1 MFKNFKENR
10 NNNYKY
16 NKQHEEKKK
25 IEISIEQ
32 NKKYINPYNFITLPK
47 KCERESYTERKGN
60 LTGYIECELI
70 AKTPIIIP
78 DTKNVKTEV
87 LHNQKEFKKYN
98 FFNYEEKSEDGEF
111 VLPVIP
117 GSEIRGMLRNDYEVF
132 TNSCMSTLNNDIK
145 LISRTK
151 EIKLP
156 GIIEKDANG
165 NWKLFSATRYSLH
178 TCRKG
183 KGSPRDARDQNEA
196 IYFVDNKNT
205 ITINNKKYKTGDKV
219 KFSDKGINVVSIGNG
234 KLEGILFIG
243 EIGGKKDFN
252 IKAGKNNIHDS
263 IFVKGEEVTANGI
276 NESVDDLKSIYDM
289 YNDSSFNQKI
299 RGSSKIWYDGYDLE
313 NKNILPVWYSEPNSE
328 GKCYL
333 SLAAIGK
340 EAYHRTLQELVG
352 EFMPCIDKMNI
363 CKACDMFGF
372 VSDGDAIASKVRI
385 SDAIYEGNNNPY
397 DEKRIIKELASP
409 HIANATFYAL
419 YAPNNQFNNLPQYF
433 DFNYDFRSSKDGQ
446 TEIKSQDITIRGR
459 KMYWHHDDI
468 QNSKTTEKTERNCEV
483 TPVKKSTTFKFKVF
497 FDNIKE
503 QNLQELIAVINLQYK
518 EKDLCHK
525 IGKAK
530 PLGYGSCKINVNNV
544 YIKNITLENNKIKYE
559 MKKYEQT
566 KIKLNDVFDMTTV
579 PMIEASRIYDFTY
592 IKKNYPNTLV
602 QYPVGV
608 KGNKEASMYW
618 FMINKSTNLKN
629 PYVLMVLP
637 RIIDGKDENGQN
649 EFTGKIKVQNKEL
662 GEIKGLELPRFK
674 MTEKT

>member
-1 MFKNFKENR
+1 M
-10 NNNYKY
+10 
-16 NKQHEEKKK
+16 
-25 IEISIEQ
+25 
-32 NKKYINPYNFITLPK
+32 
-47 KCERESYTERKGN
+47 
-60 LTGYIECELI
+60 
-70 AKTPIIIP
+70 
-78 DTKNVKTEV
+78 
-87 LHNQKEFKKYN
+87 
-98 FFNYEEKSEDGEF
+98 
-111 VLPVIP
+111 
-117 GSEIRGMLRNDYEVF
+117 
-132 TNSCMSTLNNDIK
+132 
-145 LISRTK
+145 
-151 EIKLP
+151 
-156 GIIEKDANG
+156 
-165 NWKLFSATRYSLH
+165 
-178 TCRKG
+178 
-183 KGSPRDARDQNEA
+183 
-196 IYFVDNKNT
+196 
-205 ITINNKKYKTGDKV
+205 
-219 KFSDKGINVVSIGNG
+219 
-234 KLEGILFIG
+234 FIG

-276 NESVDDLKSIYDM
+276 NESV
-289 YNDSSFNQKI
+289 N
-299 RGSSKIWYDGYDLE
+299 DLE

-385 SDAIYEGNNNPY
+385 SDAIYEGSNNPY

-409 HIANATFYAL
+409 HI
-419 YAPNNQFNNLPQYF
+419 
-433 DFNYDFRSSKDGQ
+433 
-446 TEIKSQDITIRGR
+446 
-459 KMYWHHDDI
+459 
-468 QNSKTTEKTERNCEV
+468 
-483 TPVKKSTTFKFKVF
+483 
-497 FDNIKE
+497 IKE
-503 QNLQELIAVINLQYK
+503 QDLQELIAVINLQYK

-637 RIIDGKDENGQN
+637 RIIDGKYENGQN

-662 GEIKGLELPRFK
+662 GEIEGLELPRFK
-674 MTEKT
+674 MTEKEKGDIK